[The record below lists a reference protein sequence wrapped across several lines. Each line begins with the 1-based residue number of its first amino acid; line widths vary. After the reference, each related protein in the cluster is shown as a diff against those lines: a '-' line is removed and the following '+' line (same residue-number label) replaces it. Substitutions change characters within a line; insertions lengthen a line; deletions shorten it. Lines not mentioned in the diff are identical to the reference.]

1 MQEGQVAGTGT
12 RVFKNMRRAEKNP
25 NREIRRMNAPETGRA
40 KSMAYPWLV
49 VAILM
54 VAYVFSFVDRQILNL
69 LVGPIRRDLGIS
81 DTQMSL
87 LMGFSFAIFYTI
99 LGIPLGRLADSWNRR
114 GLIATGV
121 VVWSLM
127 TSLCGLAHT
136 YWQLFLF
143 RIGVGVG
150 EATLSPAAYSMIADY
165 FPPER
170 RATAISVYSM
180 GIYLGSGLAFLLG
193 GLVIQFAVAQGAVTL
208 PLVGDVRPWQ
218 VVFFVLGGSGI
229 VFSLAFLLVREP
241 PRAGVDAGSS
251 VPFGEVV
258 AHLWRNRRTVLC
270 HNLGFAMIAFCSYG
284 AAAWVPSFFIRTY
297 GWKAGE
303 VGIIYGLIVMVFGCA
318 GIVFGGWLTD
328 RWLRQGRTD
337 AALRVGICASSAAIL
352 GGVYLLPSSGTFAA
366 VLMVPSIFALAMP
379 FGAAPAAIQ
388 EIVPNQMR
396 GQASAVYLFIV
407 NLIGLGIGP
416 TAVALVTDFV
426 FADDLALRWSL
437 LIVGTGANLA
447 AIAFLAAGLK
457 PYRETLQRSSA
468 GSTKAD

>member
-1 MQEGQVAGTGT
+1 
-12 RVFKNMRRAEKNP
+12 
-25 NREIRRMNAPETGRA
+25 MNATESGRV

-49 VAILM
+49 VFILM

-99 LGIPLGRLADSWNRR
+99 LGIPLGRLADSRSRR
-114 GLIATGV
+114 GLIVAGV
-121 VVWSLM
+121 VVWSFM
-127 TSLCGLAHT
+127 TALCGLARS

-180 GIYLGSGLAFLLG
+180 GIYLGSGIAFLLG

-229 VFSLAFLLVREP
+229 IFSFAFLLVREP
-241 PRAGVDAGSS
+241 LRDGVGSSDGS
-251 VPFGEVV
+251 VPFSTVV
-258 AHLWRNRRTVLC
+258 AHLWKNRRTVLC

-284 AAAWVPSFFIRTY
+284 TAAWVPSFFIRTFN
-297 GWKAGE
+297 WKAGD
-303 VGIIYGLIVMVFGCA
+303 VGVIYGLIVMVFGCL
-318 GIVFGGWLTD
+318 GIFFGGWLTD
-328 RWLRQGRTD
+328 RWQQQGRSD
-337 AALRVGICASSAAIL
+337 AALRVGILACCVAMV
-352 GGVYLLPSSGTFAA
+352 GNVYLLANTGTLAA
-366 VLMVPSIFALAMP
+366 IMMVPTVFALGMP
-379 FGAAPAAIQ
+379 FGAAPAAIVA
-388 EIVPNQMR
+388 IVPNQMR
-396 GQASAVYLFIV
+396 GQTAAVYLFIV
-407 NLIGLGIGP
+407 NLIGLGVGP
-416 TAVALVTDFV
+416 TAIALVTDYV
-426 FADDLALRWSL
+426 FANDLALRWSM
-437 LIVGTGANLA
+437 LIVGTAANIM
-447 AIAFLAAGLK
+447 AIALLAAGLK
-457 PYRETLQRSSA
+457 PYRETLQRLRD
-468 GSTKAD
+468 G

>member
-1 MQEGQVAGTGT
+1 
-12 RVFKNMRRAEKNP
+12 
-25 NREIRRMNAPETGRA
+25 
-40 KSMAYPWLV
+40 MAYPWLV

-54 VAYVFSFVDRQILNL
+54 VAYVYSFVDRQILNL

-99 LGIPLGRLADSWNRR
+99 LGIPLGRLADSSSRR
-114 GLIATGV
+114 GLIAAGV
-121 VVWSLM
+121 VVWSMM
-127 TSLCGLAHT
+127 TTLCGVART

-143 RIGVGVG
+143 RVGVGVG

-193 GLVIQFAVAQGAVTL
+193 GLVIQFAVAQGEVSL
-208 PLVGDVRPWQ
+208 PLVGAVRPWQ
-218 VVFFVLGGSGI
+218 LVFFVLGGSGI

-241 PRAGVDAGSS
+241 PRGGIHVSGG
-251 VPFGEVV
+251 VPFGKVV
-258 AHLWRNRRTVLC
+258 AHLWKNRRTVLC

-284 AAAWVPSFFIRTY
+284 AAAWVPSFFIRTF

-303 VGIIYGLIVMVFGCA
+303 VGIIYGLIVMVFGCL
-318 GIVFGGWLTD
+318 GILFGGWLTD
-328 RWLRQGRTD
+328 HWLKQGKTD
-337 AALRVGICASSAAIL
+337 AVLRVGICASSVAIV
-352 GGVYLLPSSGTFAA
+352 GGVYLLPDSGTLAA
-366 VLMVPSIFALAMP
+366 ILMVPSVFALGMP

-396 GQASAVYLFIV
+396 GQTSAVYLFIV

-416 TAVALVTDFV
+416 TAVALVTDYV
-426 FADDLALRWSL
+426 FHDDQALKWSM
-437 LIVGTGANLA
+437 LIVGTIANLV
-447 AIAFLAAGLK
+447 AIGFLVGGMK
-457 PYRETLQRSSA
+457 SYRETLQRSRAAQAANDS
-468 GSTKAD
+468 G

>member
-1 MQEGQVAGTGT
+1 MDQTEL
-12 RVFKNMRRAEKNP
+12 
-25 NREIRRMNAPETGRA
+25 GRA

-99 LGIPLGRLADSWNRR
+99 LGIPLGRLADSSNRR
-114 GLIATGV
+114 GLIAAGL

-127 TSLCGLAHT
+127 TALCGVARS

-170 RATAISVYSM
+170 RATAISVYAM
-180 GIYLGSGLAFLLG
+180 GIYLGSGIAFLLG

-218 VVFFVLGGSGI
+218 LVFVVLGGSGI

-241 PRAGVDAGSS
+241 PRSGVGAGNS
-251 VPFGEVV
+251 VPFRAVV

-270 HNLGFAMIAFCSYG
+270 HNLGFAMIAFCAYG
-284 AAAWVPSFFIRTY
+284 TAAWVPSFFIRTF

-303 VGIIYGLIVMVFGCA
+303 VGIIYGLIVMVFGCL
-318 GIVFGGWLTD
+318 GILFGGWLTD
-328 RWLRQGRTD
+328 RWLRQGKPD
-337 AALRVGICASSAAIL
+337 AALRVGIWASSIAIVGNVYLLANTGTLAAIL
-352 GGVYLLPSSGTFAA
+352 I
-366 VLMVPSIFALAMP
+366 VPSVFALSMP

-396 GQASAVYLFIV
+396 GQASAVYLFMV
-407 NLIGLGIGP
+407 NLIGLGVGP
-416 TAVALVTDFV
+416 TAVALVTDYG
-426 FADDLALRWSL
+426 FANDLALKWSL
-437 LIVGTGANLA
+437 LIVGGLASLA
-447 AIAFLAAGLK
+447 AIALLGAGLK
-457 PYRETLQRSSA
+457 PYRETLQRAREGEAA
-468 GSTKAD
+468 GG